1 MAERLAA
8 VLRDA
13 STSPSRAIEA
23 VKHLLTLQAD
33 GARCVAD
40 CDPLGLYLDAQAR
53 RSTANQKM
61 ISLLIQGSRNTI
73 IKCTLTR
80 TCQRHQTEEE
90 GTEESNTQL

>member
-1 MAERLAA
+1 MQVVDEMAERLAA

-33 GARCVAD
+33 GARCVAG

-53 RSTANQKM
+53 HPT
-61 ISLLIQGSRNTI
+61 GS
-73 IKCTLTR
+73 KP
-80 TCQRHQTEEE
+80 
-90 GTEESNTQL
+90 

>member
-53 RSTANQKM
+53 RSTAHQDNDQ
-61 ISLLIQGSRNTI
+61 LAVQGSGSTIIHVI
-73 IKCTLTR
+73 IKCTFTR
-80 TCQRHQTEEE
+80 TCQRRLTGEE
-90 GTEESNTQL
+90 GH

>member
-53 RSTANQKM
+53 HFTGSIPK
-61 ISLLIQGSRNTI
+61 SLGNVQVDALHARCMADCDPLGLHVDAQATS
-73 IKCTLTR
+73 
-80 TCQRHQTEEE
+80 Q
-90 GTEESNTQL
+90 

>member
-1 MAERLAA
+1 MTSLIMCLGMWAQVVDEMAERLAA

-53 RSTANQKM
+53 H
-61 ISLLIQGSRNTI
+61 SLAAQPQNLIQLQADGARSVA
-73 IKCTLTR
+73 TR
-80 TCQRHQTEEE
+80 KLP
-90 GTEESNTQL
+90 GL